1 MMIEQ
6 RRRAIT
12 HEKID
17 RRFGEGPSKIREQRR
32 REYDVAE
39 SAELGDEDAARS
51 RDARWLHSAGALLVG
66 GHSFAYC
73 TKA

>member
-1 MMIEQ
+1 MMIEE

-12 HEKID
+12 HEKVD
-17 RRFGEGPSKIREQRR
+17 RGFGEGAPQIRQQRR

-39 SAELGDEDAARS
+39 SAELRDEDAARS